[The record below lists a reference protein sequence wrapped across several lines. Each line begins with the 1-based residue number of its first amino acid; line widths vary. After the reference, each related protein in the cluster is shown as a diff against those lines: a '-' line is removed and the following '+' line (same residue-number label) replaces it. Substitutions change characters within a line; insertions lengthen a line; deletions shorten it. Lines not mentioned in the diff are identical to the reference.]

1 MRPQASD
8 VLVVGQGIVGLV
20 AAWRAARAGLSVTT
34 VDPDIGS
41 GATHAAAGMLAP
53 VTETEFGEDAVLA
66 LNLASAHAWP
76 AFAADV
82 EAGSGLDIAHARTGA
97 LHVAFD
103 ADDARELSRITGLQR
118 SHGLAARTLTV
129 AEARDAE
136 PLLGPRVAAATWT
149 GDDHQVDPRRLLL
162 ALRAL
167 VSGGGARHVCR
178 GVESLIVAGDGRVV
192 GARDDTG
199 AEHRADLVVLAA
211 GAATPS
217 LVADLP
223 DVVVPVRPV
232 KGQVVRLDASR
243 LTWLR
248 GERVVRGIV
257 QHRPVYVVGR
267 ADGEI
272 VVGATS
278 EERADPVATAG
289 GVFALLRDARAL
301 LPGLD
306 EAPVVE
312 LTARLRPATPDHL
325 PLLGPTAR
333 PGLLLATGHHR
344 HGVLQ
349 AAATAQALDALYAGR
364 PLTPQWAAAD
374 PTRFTVK
381 ETV

>member
-1 MRPQASD
+1 MRSQSSD
-8 VLVVGQGIVGLV
+8 VLVVGQGVVGLV

-34 VDPDIGS
+34 LDPDIGS

-66 LNLASAHAWP
+66 INLASARAWP
-76 AFAADV
+76 AFAAEV

-97 LHVAFD
+97 LQVAYD
-103 ADDARELSRITGLQR
+103 ADDARELTRITDLQR
-118 SHGLAARTLTV
+118 SHGLATRSLTV
-129 AEARDAE
+129 DRAREVE
-136 PLLGPRVAAATWT
+136 PLLGARVAAAAWT
-149 GDDHQVDPRRLLL
+149 DDDHQVDPRRLVA

-167 VSGGGARHVCR
+167 VSDGGARHVPR
-178 GVESLIVAGDGRVV
+178 GAERLIVSADGRVV
-192 GARDDTG
+192 GAQDDTG

-211 GAATPS
+211 GTATPT
-217 LVADLP
+217 LLADLP
-223 DVVVPVRPV
+223 DVVAPVRPV
-232 KGQVVRLDASR
+232 KGQVVRLDAAR
-243 LTWLR
+243 MPWLR
-248 GERVVRGIV
+248 GERVIRAIV

-278 EERADPVATAG
+278 EERADQAATAG

-306 EAPVVE
+306 EAPVAD

-325 PLLGPTAR
+325 PLLGPTTR

-364 PLTPQWAAAD
+364 PTTAEWAAAD

-381 ETV
+381 ERT